1 MKKIFF
7 LISLLLSTLSS
18 IGQTCPVVTTTS
30 GSVTCTSPCTTI
42 TANATPIYATTA
54 YSVSST
60 TYSPFSFTTGT
71 SVSTSSDD
79 IFTTAISLPFCFE
92 FFGTTY
98 NTVYIGSNGNISF
111 NSAVSGGYDPWT
123 VPTGGIPSTTSVDAH
138 RNCIMGTWC
147 DMYPPGGGTIKYNTY
162 GTTPCRVFVVSYYN
176 IPIFGSCGSTKDTT
190 QIAIY
195 ETSNIID
202 VYICSHNIPLC
213 TSWNG
218 GRAVT
223 GIENASGS
231 SLYTVTG
238 QNGSAFSASHQGW
251 RFSPTGTA
259 YTWTYTWSGSSGI
272 IGVGSTQSV
281 CPTTTTTYSVVAS
294 TTTSC
299 GTINLPSVTS
309 TVTSIATIVSIGGDS
324 ILCQGETSL
333 LTASLSG
340 GSWTS
345 SNPSVATVNSS
356 GLVTG
361 VSAGFATITY
371 TIAAGCQGTKLVKV
385 NPVYSTSFS
394 DYVCDGNTYTFG
406 GNNYTIPGSYT
417 HTFTTINGCDSNV
430 TLNLTVRPLPTLNFT
445 HFASKYCIGDTI
457 GVALTSHSSD
467 ITDYYWNFTP
477 ATVVTSSSSH
487 GGPYGI
493 VYPTAGIYTITAQAT
508 NGFCLSSIMVDTISI
523 GDYPN
528 AQIGPFD
535 DNVCFGDRVRFSIV
549 NWNDPRN
556 FMNYYHWQPDG
567 VFQYVLNSDWHES
580 SKIGVIDSSTW
591 IWVVATTPFG
601 CETTDSVYINSH
613 SCCQFMIP
621 TAFTP
626 NEDGL
631 NDRFRPNGDH
641 VLFTNFIIVNRW
653 GQTVYESYGKN
664 ISGWDGKFNGE
675 NQDLGTYFWMLKYE
689 CDGKIK
695 SEKGDVTL
703 VR

>member
-7 LISLLLSTLSS
+7 LISFLLSTTLFA
-18 IGQTCPVVTTTS
+18 QTCPIVSTTT
-30 GSVTCTSPCTTI
+30 GSVSCTSPCTTI
-42 TANATPIYATTA
+42 TANATPIYATTV
-54 YSVSST
+54 YSVSSI
-60 TYSPFSFTTGT
+60 TYTPFSFTTGT

-92 FFGTTY
+92 FFGTPY

-111 NSAVSGGYDPWT
+111 NSAVSGGYDPWS
-123 VPTGGIPSTTSVDAH
+123 VPAGGIPSTTSVDAH

-147 DMYPPGGGTIKYNTY
+147 DMYPPSGGTIKYNTY
-162 GTTPCRVFVVSYYN
+162 GTSPCRVFVVSYYN
-176 IPIFGSCGSTKDTT
+176 IPLFGSCGSTKDTT

-202 VYICSHNIPLC
+202 VYIGSHNIPLC

-231 SLYTVTG
+231 LSYTATG
-238 QNGSAFSASHQGW
+238 QNGTAFSATHQGW
-251 RFSPTGTA
+251 RFTPSGTA
-259 YTWTYTWSGSSGI
+259 HTWTYNWTGPSGPIGSGSSQ
-272 IGVGSTQSV
+272 TV
-281 CPTTTTTYSVVAS
+281 CPTTTTTYTVVAT

-299 GTINLPSVTS
+299 GTVTLPSSTSIVTS
-309 TVTSIATIVSIGGDS
+309 VITVVRLSGDS
-324 ILCQGETSL
+324 IICQNDNTTLLPSL
-333 LTASLSG
+333 AG
-340 GSWTS
+340 GLWSS
-345 SNPSVATVNSS
+345 SNPAVATVNSS
-356 GLVTG
+356 GVVTG
-361 VSAGFATITY
+361 ISAGTAIITY

-385 NPVYSTSFS
+385 NPTYNTSFS
-394 DYVCDGNTYTFG
+394 DYVCEDNFYTFG
-406 GNNYTIPGSYT
+406 GNTYNTSGSYT
-417 HTFTTINGCDSNV
+417 HTFTTIDGCDSV
-430 TLNLTVRPLPTLNFT
+430 RTLNLSVYAKPTLNFR
-445 HFASKYCIGDTI
+445 HFARKYCPNDTI
-457 GVALTSHSSD
+457 GIALTYHSSD
-467 ITDYYWNFTP
+467 ITDYYWNFIP
-477 ATVVTSSSSH
+477 ATIVSASSTH
-487 GGPYGI
+487 GGPYE
-493 VYPTAGIYTITAQAT
+493 VLYPSAGIYTVTVQAT
-508 NGFCLSSIMVDTISI
+508 NGFCLSDIMIDTISI

-528 AQIGPFD
+528 SKIGPFD

-549 NWNDPRN
+549 NWNDPKN

-613 SCCQFMIP
+613 SCCQFMMP

-641 VLFTNFIIVNRW
+641 VLFTNFRIVNRW

-675 NQDLGTYFWMLKYE
+675 NQDLGTYFWMLQYE

-695 SEKGDVTL
+695 TEKGDCTL
-703 VR
+703 IR